1 MSEEGKIRVRTTFY
15 NCVSSNDKKHNQSVP
30 LLSP

>member
-15 NCVSSNDKKHNQSVP
+15 NSVSSNDKNIIS
-30 LLSP
+30 LYLC